1 MLKIVIGLFLV
12 VFVCNNFPANSE
24 SESADCSLNEDTGSW
39 QEGEC
44 RLNNGEIGLCQQTGN
59 GCVCVAR

>member
-1 MLKIVIGLFLV
+1 MLKVLIGLFLI
-12 VFVCNNFPANSE
+12 VFACNNFPANSE
-24 SESADCSLNEDTGSW
+24 SEDCSLNEDTGIC

-44 RLNNGEIGLCQQTGN
+44 RLNNGEIGLCQQTGD